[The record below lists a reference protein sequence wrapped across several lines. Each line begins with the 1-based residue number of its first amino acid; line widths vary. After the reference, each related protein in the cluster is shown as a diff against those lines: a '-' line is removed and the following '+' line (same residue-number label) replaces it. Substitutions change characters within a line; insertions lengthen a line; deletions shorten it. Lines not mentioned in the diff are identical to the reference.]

1 MTSGADR
8 YVVLCYHD
16 VEPQTRAAGG
26 GPTRFSTP
34 TAMFERMLDTI
45 LEHGYRGCSLAEARA
60 RPGTRRVAITFD
72 DANIG
77 QYAQAVPALRARDMS
92 ATIYVCTE
100 WIGRPGFMSW
110 DDLRAARDAGISIQS
125 HTRSHPFL
133 SELGEAAL
141 RRELAESKERLDR
154 ELGQETNEIAFPG
167 GDAPQRRLRSLI
179 WDCGYTT
186 AVGTR
191 WGLNADDADPHRF
204 VRRCTVRGDI
214 SVRDATRLIA
224 GDAWLGVARNASEM
238 VLRNLRTFLGAS
250 RYARARK
257 RALDLLSG
265 E

>member
-1 MTSGADR
+1 MTSRADQ

-16 VEPQTRAAGG
+16 VEPRTRAAGG

-45 LEHGYRGCSLAEARA
+45 LEQGYRGCSLAEARV

-72 DANIG
+72 DANRG
-77 QYAQAVPALRARDMS
+77 QYEQAVPALRARDMS

-110 DDLRAARDAGISIQS
+110 DDLRAARDAGMSIQS

-133 SELGEAAL
+133 SELGEQAL
-141 RRELAESKERLDR
+141 RQELTESKARLDR
-154 ELGQETNEIAFPG
+154 ELGKETHEIAFPG

-191 WGLNADDADPHRF
+191 WGLNADDADPRLF
-204 VRRCTVRGDI
+204 VRRCTVRGNI
-214 SVRDATRLIA
+214 SVADAKRFINADPL
-224 GDAWLGVARNASEM
+224 LGVSNRARES
-238 VLRNLRTFLGAS
+238 VLRNLRSFMGAS
-250 RYARARK
+250 RYERVR
-257 RALDLLSG
+257 RRFLNLVDRS
-265 E
+265 